1 MKNLYIVL
9 MSALLISSVFARA
22 SVKHTS
28 NTQTTGLSFSSKKA
42 EIQQGFD
49 SSDTDIRWKRRHK
62 KRKKVRRPQRG
73 R

>member
-28 NTQTTGLSFSSKKA
+28 NTQPTGLSFSSKKA

-49 SSDTDIRWKRRHK
+49 SSDPDIRWKRRNK